1 MDLGS
6 TAKGKLSRVAKE
18 SRAKKDNIGDG
29 STQTENS
36 TDEVGAYD
44 AMKLL
49 GVASSNEKTITDNY
63 RKTRELQSFVHDET
77 PASIRIITEKD
88 KKDLIPSYTKFILES
103 VQEAHSE
110 RQQVVETFG
119 DFYVFMYGER
129 PPIYNFGGTLI
140 NSRKANWLAD
150 FMLMYERY
158 LRGTR
163 CTEHKARVL
172 LTYGGRQVEGY
183 IINTSNQTA
192 ASTQEGVSFSFQMI
206 VTSRKLLGV
215 SSELSSDVGN
225 ITDRALATVIKE
237 LAAPGAAGSAD
248 PDTSLAKQA
257 SKRSLNGA
265 KNAAGAA

>member
-1 MDLGS
+1 MATGS
-6 TAKGKLSRVAKE
+6 TAKGNLSRVTKYK
-18 SRAKKDNIGDG
+18 RGTKDQIGDG
-29 STQTENS
+29 STQTENN
-36 TDEVGAYD
+36 TDKVGAYD
-44 AMKLL
+44 AMQLL
-49 GVASSNEKTITDNY
+49 GISSSNEKVITDNY
-63 RKTRELQSFVHDET
+63 RKTRELQSFVYDET

-215 SSELSSDVGN
+215 SSELASDVGN
-225 ITDRALATVIKE
+225 IADPSLSSIVAE
-237 LAAPGAAGSAD
+237 LAAPGAAGSAN
-248 PDTSLAKQA
+248 PETSLAKQA
-257 SKRSLNGA
+257 AKGALSGA
-265 KNAAGAA
+265 KNAAGIA